1 MLQKGVYLHEY
12 MNDWEKLNKTSLTEK
27 EDHLNMDDITDA
39 DYAHTKRVSKEFK
52 MKNSGQYHDLYV
64 QSNIFVL
71 VDVFENFRNICLEI
85 CELDAVKF
93 LSAPGLARKAALK
106 KTKVKLDLLTD
117 VDVLLMLEKILEK
130 KYVTL
135 FIDMQKLTKNT

>member
-52 MKNSGQYHDLYV
+52 MKNAGQYHDLYV

-93 LSAPGLARKAALK
+93 LSVPGLARKAALK

-135 FIDMQKLTKNT
+135 FIDMQKLTKIT